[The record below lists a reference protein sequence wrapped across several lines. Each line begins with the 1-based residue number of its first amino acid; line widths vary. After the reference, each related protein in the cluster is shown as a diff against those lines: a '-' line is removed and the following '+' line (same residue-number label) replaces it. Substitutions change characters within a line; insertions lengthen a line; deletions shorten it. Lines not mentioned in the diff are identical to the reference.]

1 MIEKMAIRTYS
12 INEEIAE
19 KFKNQTPKQK
29 TSQELEKL
37 MAEYIDEDASRKE
50 EPIKILDRD
59 LVSKRRRDLV
69 KAMVDNSWFYRSA
82 PEIMKKCRS
91 EGLYQGKTAK
101 HHFREAKNFLIRS
114 DEVPIEKKGGKLVP
128 EEFDCMNDGCEARLT
143 LPALDSKDLMC
154 PECGRRYV
162 F

>member
-1 MIEKMAIRTYS
+1 MAIRTYS
-12 INEEIAE
+12 IDEEIAE

-37 MAEYIDEDASRKE
+37 MADYIDEDASKKK

-69 KAMVDNSWFYRSA
+69 KAMTENGWFCKTGSQ
-82 PEIMKKCRS
+82 IMKKCRS

-101 HHFREAKNFLIRS
+101 HHFSEAKKFLVNC
-114 DEVPIEKKGGKLVP
+114 DEVPIVREGSKLVG
-128 EEFDCMNDGCEARLT
+128 EKFTCKDDDCDALTSLPGLEYNDMRCEV
-143 LPALDSKDLMC
+143 
-154 PECGRRYV
+154 CGRRYV
-162 F
+162 I

>member
-1 MIEKMAIRTYS
+1 MAIRTYS
-12 INEEIAE
+12 IDEEIAE

-37 MAEYIDEDASRKE
+37 MADYIDQDASKKRK
-50 EPIKILDRD
+50 PIKILDRD

-69 KAMVDNSWFYRSA
+69 EAMTENGWFYRGTSK
-82 PEIMKKCRS
+82 IMKKCRS

-101 HHFREAKNFLIRS
+101 HHFREAKKFLIRS
-114 DEVPIEKKGGKLVP
+114 DAVPIGKKGGKLVP
-128 EEFDCMNDGCEARLT
+128 EEFDCMDDGCEARLT
-143 LPALDSKDLMC
+143 LPALDSNDLMC